1 MERVDSLIAW
11 SKIKQIFP
19 RDTSIFKRALVKWI
33 SSLASNQRV
42 GVRSSQGRPLNSRM
56 KLFEATIRTSDGK
69 EFKDRV
75 GAQTAQEA
83 RLLLQTRYGP
93 RAVPYLPK
101 LIPS

>member
-1 MERVDSLIAW
+1 MDIMLGFEPSGVG
-11 SKIKQIFP
+11 
-19 RDTSIFKRALVKWI
+19 SIPAGP
-33 SSLASNQRV
+33 ASINR
-42 GVRSSQGRPLNSRM
+42 RM
-56 KLFEATIRTSDGK
+56 KLFEATIRTLDGK

-83 RLLLQTRYGP
+83 RLLLQARYGP